1 MRILL
6 AASASYDPPQ
16 GGSTRSNLVWLRA
29 MAANGHECLV
39 ISGGDADRDTLRD
52 GVRIRSVAQFG
63 RNGHRVGEAVAEF
76 DPDFVLVSSEDL
88 SHSLLREAH
97 RAAKDRLI
105 YLAHTPQWFPF
116 GPEAW
121 NADEAAAE
129 LLHDALAIV
138 AIGEHM
144 AGYIERHLGRKAEI
158 VHPALYGKAPWPE
171 YENFGKQ
178 SVLMINPSV
187 VKGLPIF
194 LELARRF
201 ADKQFLALKGW
212 GTTKADAAALR
223 ALPNVRVL
231 ETVAGIDEVFAQ
243 SAVLVAPSLWYE
255 GFGLVV
261 TEALLRGI
269 PVLAS
274 AHGGLNE
281 AAASSRYRLPV
292 RPITSWLPQQD
303 ETGMPVG
310 VIEAQEMGV
319 WERALRELLG
329 NEEVYREERTRGME
343 AARSFA
349 AQVSADDLETLLHRL
364 VTRRR
369 RIYLIHNST
378 YYPGSG
384 GGDKSNRLL
393 VEALTSEGHLV
404 RVFTRLERFG
414 AAEHEAYVREL
425 ERRGIA
431 VEAWNEIGVRFEL
444 SGAEICVV
452 TRDTKLRQALDEDL
466 KRFRPE
472 VILCSTDDPAHL
484 FFETALQQDGA
495 RVVYLVRATI
505 ALPFGPD
512 ASTLSQERTE
522 RLRLADAVVGVS
534 EYVARYCREQGGLA
548 AVHVPISLA
557 DHANPP
563 DLGRFEHPY
572 VTLVNPSAV
581 KGLPIL
587 LGLAD
592 AMPDVKFAAVPGWG
606 TTARDFEAMRMRPN
620 ITLLDAV
627 EDISEIL
634 KLTRVTLVPS
644 LWAEARSRMVVESLS
659 RGVPVLASDVGG
671 LREAMCGV
679 DYVLPVNPIVRYQSS
694 VSDQMVPEADVPEQD
709 LRPWIDVLR
718 ELLENKSK
726 WQDLRDRGRTA
737 ALAYLSGLNVK
748 PLERIFRRA
757 MALPEKK
764 LGAERSHLSATKRR
778 LLALRLERYRA
789 ERSRR
794 FFPVRWGDGKRVFL
808 FPWAAAG
815 TQAWKFLEAATGTE
829 FALIPALLPGR
840 EDRAGEAPAKS
851 FGELIGPIC
860 DELLGMVEAGDPYL
874 LAGHSMGGG
883 LAFEVARELRRRS
896 AAMPVGLIVSSCRS
910 PEGRKSAARVETIA
924 DEGNAVLNADREMF
938 GAHQYTAE
946 EPLGIP
952 ITAIMER
959 VELGRGWEIETSE
972 EFRAVVVEGGHF
984 WLLTQAELLA
994 EEIRRLFSVK
1004 LS

>member
-6 AASASYDPPQ
+6 AASASYDPPK

-29 MAANGHECLV
+29 MAANGHKCLV
-39 ISGGDADRDTLRD
+39 ISGGDADQETLRD

-88 SHSLLREAH
+88 SHALLREAH

-121 NADEAAAE
+121 HADAAATA
-129 LLHDALAIV
+129 LLQDALAIV
-138 AIGEHM
+138 SIGEHM
-144 AGYIERHLGRKAEI
+144 ANYIERHLGRKTEI
-158 VHPALYGKAPWPE
+158 VHPALYGEAPWPE
-171 YENFGKQ
+171 YDNFNKQ

-201 ADKQFLALKGW
+201 ADKEFLALKGW
-212 GTTKADAAALR
+212 ATTKADEVAMR

-231 ETVAGIDEVFAQ
+231 ETVAGIDEVFAE
-243 SAVLVAPSLWYE
+243 STVFVAPSLWYE

-292 RPITSWLPQQD
+292 KPITNWLPQQD
-303 ETGMPVG
+303 ETGMPIG
-310 VIEAQEMGV
+310 VIEAQDIEM

-329 NEEVYREERTRGME
+329 SEAVYREERARGME
-343 AARSFA
+343 AARVFA
-349 AQVSADDLETLLHRL
+349 SAVSADDLETLLSRL
-364 VTRRR
+364 VVKRQ

-393 VEALTSEGHLV
+393 VEALAVEGHLV

-414 AAEHEAYVREL
+414 EAEHEAYVSEL
-425 ERRGIA
+425 EMRGILWR
-431 VEAWNEIGVRFEL
+431 AWGDVGVRFEL
-444 SGAEICVV
+444 AGEEVCVV
-452 TRDTKLRQALDEDL
+452 TRDARLRQVLDEDL
-466 KRFRPE
+466 RQFRPD

-484 FFETALQQDGA
+484 FFETALQQEGA

-512 ASTLSQERTE
+512 ASSLSPERTE

-534 EYVARYCREQGGLA
+534 EYVARYCREEGGLE

-563 DLGRFEHPY
+563 ELGRFENPY

-581 KGLPIL
+581 KGLPIF

-592 AMPDVKFAAVPGWG
+592 AIPEVQFAAVPGWG
-606 TTARDFEAMRMRPN
+606 TTASDLAAMALRPN

-634 KLTRVTLVPS
+634 MLTRVTLVPS

-659 RGVPVLASDVGG
+659 RGVPVMASDVGG

-679 DYVLPVNPIVRYQSS
+679 EHVLPVNPIVRYQSS
-694 VSDQMVPEADVPEQD
+694 LSDQMVPEAEVPEQD
-709 LRPWIDVLR
+709 LGPWIRVLR
-718 ELLENKSK
+718 EVLGNEAQWEELAA
-726 WQDLRDRGRTA
+726 RGRGA
-737 ALAYLSGLNVK
+737 ALAYLSGLTVK
-748 PLERIFRRA
+748 PLEGVFRKAIAR
-757 MALPEKK
+757 PERK

-778 LLALRLERYRA
+778 LLALRLERYRS
-789 ERSRR
+789 EKIRR
-794 FFPVRWGDGKRVFL
+794 FFPVRWGQGKRVFL
-808 FPWAAAG
+808 FPWAEAG
-815 TQAWKFLEAATGTE
+815 TQAWKFLEAATGGE

-840 EDRAGEAPAKS
+840 EDRAGEALAQS

-860 DELLGMVEAGDPYL
+860 DELVGMVGPGEPYL

-883 LAFEVARELRRRS
+883 LAFEVARELRRRGGP
-896 AAMPVGLIVSSCRS
+896 MPAGLIVSSCRS
-910 PEGRKSAARVETIA
+910 PEGRRTATRVESIA
-924 DEGNAVLNADREMF
+924 DEGSEILKADREMF
-938 GAHQYTAE
+938 GAHRYATE
-946 EPLGIP
+946 EPLEIP
-952 ITAIMER
+952 ITAMMESE
-959 VELGRGWEIETSE
+959 ELGRGWELEAGGQ
-972 EFRAVVVEGGHF
+972 FRFVAVEGGHF
-984 WLLTQAELLA
+984 WLLGQAELLA
-994 EEIRRLFSVK
+994 AEMKLLFS
-1004 LS
+1004 